1 MKIET
6 MRKIDYGIGIPLVF
20 LVTFFKFLIPVRG
33 LSNADSKANS
43 TLPANLLF
51 IELSEMGSAI
61 LADPAMQRAK
71 NKYSA
76 NLFFVIFKRNK
87 PSLDFLKSV
96 DEKNIFTIADTSL
109 FSIIRDSIRFFFW
122 CEKNHIDAVIDLELF
137 SRATALLAFLTRSPI
152 KVGFHNYHGEGLY
165 RGNFL
170 NRNVSYN
177 PHIHI
182 AKNFIS
188 LVDAAFTPELQ
199 IPYLKLEI
207 PDSYIKIRKI
217 EVSQTSKERVFNTI
231 KTIYPKIQH
240 DQKILLVNPNASEFL
255 PQRKWPLENY
265 TELVKLVL
273 AKHPDYLILMTGAP
287 SETAEIQGIEDAVLS
302 ERCYNFAGKV
312 AFNELTTLYTLANVL
327 ITNDSG
333 PGHFSSVTNI
343 KSFVF
348 FGPETPLL
356 YGSLGNS
363 TPIYANF
370 ACSPCVSAYNH
381 RKTPCN
387 DNQCLKVL
395 SPPMVYEIIKGNL

>member
-6 MRKIDYGIGIPLVF
+6 MRKIDYGVGIPLTF
-20 LVTFFKFLIPVRG
+20 LVTSLKFLFPPRK
-33 LSNADSKANS
+33 LQAPN
-43 TLPANLLF
+43 TLKPKNILF
-51 IELSEMGSAI
+51 IELSEMGSAL

-71 NKYSA
+71 NKYNA
-76 NLFFVIFKRNK
+76 EIFFVIFKRNK

-96 DEKNIFTIADTSL
+96 DDKNIFTIADTSL
-109 FSIIRDSIRFFFW
+109 FSIIKDSLRLFFW
-122 CEKNHIDAVIDLELF
+122 CEKNKIDAVIDLELF
-137 SRATALLAFLTRSPI
+137 SRATALLSFLTRSAI

-170 NRNVSYN
+170 SRNVSYN

-182 AKNFIS
+182 AKNFVA
-188 LVDAAFTPELQ
+188 LVDAAFTTDLQ
-199 IPYLKLEI
+199 TPYLKKEI
-207 PDSYIKIRKI
+207 TDNEIEIRKI
-217 EVSQTSKERVFNTI
+217 AISEASVERVHNSI
-231 KTIYPKIQH
+231 KKVYPKIQS

-255 PQRKWPLENY
+255 PQRKWPIENY
-265 TELVKLVL
+265 TQLIKIVL
-273 AKHPDYLILMTGAP
+273 EKHPDYLILMTGAP
-287 SETAEIQGIEDAVLS
+287 SESEEIQGIEDDVKS
-302 ERCYNFAGKV
+302 ERCHNFAGKV
-312 AFNELTTLYTLANVL
+312 AFNELTTLYSMSKVL

-333 PGHFSSVTNI
+333 PGHFSSVTDI

-348 FGPETPLL
+348 FGPETPHL

-363 TPIYANF
+363 QPIYANF

-395 SPPMVYEIIKGNL
+395 KPAMVYEIIKTSF

>member
-6 MRKIDYGIGIPLVF
+6 MRKIDYGVGIPLTF
-20 LVTFFKFLIPVRG
+20 LVTLFKFLF
-33 LSNADSKANS
+33 
-43 TLPANLLF
+43 PARALQSEKPKNVLF

-71 NKYSA
+71 TLYQA
-76 NLFFVIFKRNK
+76 NIFFVIFKRNK
-87 PSLDFLKSV
+87 ASLDFLKSV
-96 DEKNIFTIADTSL
+96 PEKNIFTIEDTSL
-109 FSIIRDSIRFFFW
+109 FKIIRDSLRLALW
-122 CEKNHIDAVIDLELF
+122 CEKHKIEATIDLELF
-137 SRATALLAFLTRSPI
+137 SRATALLSFLTRSPV

-165 RGNFL
+165 RGHFL

-182 AKNFIS
+182 AKNFVA
-188 LVDAAFTPELQ
+188 LVDAAFTDELQ
-199 IPYLKLEI
+199 IPYLKKEI
-207 PDSYIKIRKI
+207 TDSEIQIRKI
-217 EVSQTSKERVFNTI
+217 SVSEASKERVYNTI
-231 KTIYPKIQH
+231 KGIYSKIQAS
-240 DQKILLVNPNASEFL
+240 QKILLVNPNASEFL
-255 PQRKWPLENY
+255 PQRKWPLEYY
-265 TELVKLVL
+265 TQLIKIVL
-273 AKHPDYLILMTGAP
+273 EKHPDYLILMTGAP
-287 SETAEIQGIEDAVLS
+287 IEKAEIQTIADSVKN
-302 ERCYNFAGKV
+302 ERCHNFAGLV
-312 AFNELTTLYTLANVL
+312 AFNELTTLYTLAKVL

-348 FGPETPLL
+348 FGPETPHL

-381 RKTPCN
+381 RKTPCQ

-395 SPPMVYEIIKGNL
+395 TPEIVYKKIFQSL

>member
-6 MRKIDYGIGIPLVF
+6 MRKIDYSVGVPLAF
-20 LVTFFKFLIPVRG
+20 LVTLFKFLVPSRG
-33 LSNADSKANS
+33 FQDPSSSKPKNV
-43 TLPANLLF
+43 LF

-71 NKYSA
+71 NKYNA
-76 NLFFVIFKRNK
+76 DIFFVIFKRNK
-87 PSLDFLKSV
+87 ASLNFLKSV
-96 DEKNIFTIADTSL
+96 DEKNIFTIEDTSL
-109 FSIIRDSIRFFFW
+109 FSVIRDSLRLFFW
-122 CEKNHIDAVIDLELF
+122 CQKNKIDAVIDLELF
-137 SRATALLAFLTRSPI
+137 SRATALLSFLTRSPI

-177 PHIHI
+177 PHNHI
-182 AKNFIS
+182 AKNFVA
-188 LVDAAFTPELQ
+188 LVDAAFTSEQQ
-199 IPYLKLEI
+199 IPYLKKEI
-207 PDSYIKIRKI
+207 TDSDIQIRK
-217 EVSQTSKERVFNTI
+217 VSISETSKERVFNNI
-231 KTIYPKIQH
+231 KTVYSKINSA
-240 DQKILLVNPNASEFL
+240 QKILLVNPNASEFL

-265 TELVKLVL
+265 AQLIKIVL
-273 AKHPDYLILMTGAP
+273 EKHPEYLILMTGAP
-287 SETAEIQGIEDAVLS
+287 SEAVEIQSVEDSVNN
-302 ERCYNFAGKV
+302 ERCRNFAGKV
-312 AFNELTTLYTLANVL
+312 AFNELTALYSISKVL

-381 RKTPCN
+381 RKTPCR

-395 SPPMVYEIIKGNL
+395 TPQMIYEMIKGSL

>member
-6 MRKIDYGIGIPLVF
+6 MRKIDYGVGIPLAF
-20 LVTFFKFLIPVRG
+20 IVTLFKYLIPSRA
-33 LSNADSKANS
+33 LKNS
-43 TLPANLLF
+43 PALLPKNVLF

-76 NLFFVIFKRNK
+76 EIFFVIFKRNK
-87 PSLDFLKSV
+87 PSLDFLRSV

-109 FSIIRDSIRFFFW
+109 FTVIKDSVRLFFW
-122 CEKNHIDAVIDLELF
+122 CEKNKIDAVIDLELF
-137 SRATALLAFLTRSPI
+137 SRATALLAFLTRSSI

-182 AKNFIS
+182 AKNFVA
-188 LVDAAFTPELQ
+188 LVDAAFTTQPQ
-199 IPYLKLEI
+199 VPYLKKEI
-207 PDSYIKIRKI
+207 TDDEIRIRKVLPS
-217 EVSQTSKERVFNTI
+217 ESSKERVFNSI
-231 KTIYPKIQH
+231 KALYPKITS

-255 PQRKWPLENY
+255 PQRKWPIENY

-273 AKHPDYLILMTGAP
+273 LKHPDYLILMTGAP
-287 SETAEIQGIEDAVLS
+287 SESAEIQGIEDAVKN
-302 ERCYNFAGKV
+302 ERCHNFAGRV
-312 AFNELTTLYTLANVL
+312 AFNELTTLYSLSKVL

-333 PGHFSSVTNI
+333 PGHFSSVTDV

-348 FGPETPLL
+348 FGPETPHL

-363 TPIYANF
+363 TAIYANY

-395 SPPMVYEIIKGNL
+395 KPERVYEMIKGNL